1 MLLNAPGSPKER
13 QHQQDEPSGA
23 VALLSST
30 VHGNAP
36 IHSSPMPAISVPAAF
51 VIQRA

>member
-1 MLLNAPGSPKER
+1 MLLNAPGSSKE
-13 QHQQDEPSGA
+13 E
-23 VALLSST
+23 VAPAGRDFRGSSASVFA

-36 IHSSPMPAISVPAAF
+36 IHSSPMPAIPGLAAF